1 MIGFSARF
9 AVRSGACAAL
19 LACWP
24 ACADAAEP
32 KQSAASA
39 GTTSNEDDI
48 VVTAQKRSEN
58 VRDVPLAISA
68 FGGETLAKSNVV
80 QLYDLQRLAPSLRVD
95 LGARADK
102 LRIVIRGV
110 GSSGGTAI
118 EPSVATFLDGVYIP
132 REGATTSAYLDIEAI
147 EVLRGPQGT
156 LFGRNASVG
165 AINLRSAEPG
175 NSMDGRLTAEYGTG
189 ERYKLDS
196 FINLPVND
204 KLSLR
209 FAAMGEIFNGLYINR
224 ADGNRVGGVNTL
236 SVRTSAKLALTDRL
250 TDVLR
255 IAYSSKQGN
264 DINNMYALLPD
275 SFPAGGLATYL
286 ARFATIGSR
295 DIDLNPFD
303 RKVNEFINDR
313 LDDTRF
319 SATNKLSWES
329 ASGFTVNLI
338 SAYQD
343 WRNRQTGNYI
353 LSTQTQ
359 SMIQFGQADSE
370 SHSEELQL
378 ISPKDLLAG
387 HLSFVGGLYY
397 SHEKLR
403 IGEAFQFKSDLCNLV
418 LRANPLYTSCLAGT
432 NGLAT
437 NAQFHQKTDSIA
449 AYGQATIH
457 LVPAVDLTLG
467 ARWSQDKKTALLDQ
481 QAIIA
486 AGALLVASET
496 VPLTLKEDR
505 PTYRASLSWKPSD
518 KALLFASYTT
528 GFKSGGFNSA
538 TSNVRLGQ
546 TRKLD
551 PETVKSYEFGLKTS
565 WFDRLLQLDVVAYRM
580 DIANFQDRSF
590 NGLAFVLQNAGDI
603 RNKGVEIDAVLR
615 PAKGLRFNANI
626 AYLDSVF
633 TSYPGGSNLPGLPG
647 TQNLSGKRPTFT
659 PKWSGSIGAEYAGG
673 LGTTGWTWLARSD
686 LSFTTRA
693 NIGGVNNADP
703 NTVWPSY
710 ALLGGRITV
719 SSSDGKWSGSVFG
732 QNLTDKGYCTSVAYQ
747 PFGALLGAIAG
758 GQSALRCNVVGP
770 PRTFGM
776 ALSRHF

>member
-1 MIGFSARF
+1 MKLSLGLGVSL
-9 AVRSGACAAL
+9 GACAAIL
-19 LACWP
+19 LYAP
-24 ACADAAEP
+24 VCAAATEQATESAAAE
-32 KQSAASA
+32 SHE
-39 GTTSNEDDI
+39 EDI
-48 VVTAQKRSEN
+48 IVTAQKRSEN

-132 REGATTSAYLDIEAI
+132 REGATTSAYLDIEAV

-165 AINLRSAEPG
+165 AINLRSVEPG
-175 NSMDGRLTAEYGTG
+175 NSMDGRLSAEFGTG
-189 ERYKLDS
+189 ERYKLDG
-196 FINLPVND
+196 FVNLPVNE

-209 FAAMGEIFNGLYINR
+209 LAGIGEIFNGLYVNR
-224 ADGNRVGGVNTL
+224 ADGRRVGGIDTL
-236 SVRTSAKLALTDRL
+236 SVRASAKLALTDSL
-250 TDVLR
+250 TNVLR
-255 IAYSSKQGN
+255 ISYSSRQGN

-275 SFPAGGLATYL
+275 SFPAGGLTTYL
-286 ARFATIGSR
+286 ARFAAIGSR
-295 DIDLNPFD
+295 EVDLNPFD
-303 RKVNEFINDR
+303 RKVNEFIDDR
-313 LDDTRF
+313 HDDTRV
-319 SATNKLSWES
+319 SITNKLSWETE
-329 ASGFTVNLI
+329 AGFTVNLI

-343 WRNRQTGNYI
+343 WRNRQEGNYI

-359 SMIQFGQADSE
+359 SLVQFGQADSK

-378 ISPKDLLAG
+378 ISPEDMLG
-387 HLSFVGGLYY
+387 GRLSFVGGLYY
-397 SHEKLR
+397 AHEKLR

-418 LRANPLYTSCLAGT
+418 LPGNALYASCLAGT

-437 NAQFHQKTDSIA
+437 NAQFHQTTDSIA
-449 AYGQATIH
+449 AYGQATVHI
-457 LVPAVDLTLG
+457 VPTVDLTLG

-481 QAIIA
+481 QAVIA
-486 AGALLVASET
+486 AGGLLVASET
-496 VPLTLKEDR
+496 VPLKLKEDR
-505 PTYRASLSWKPSD
+505 PTYRANLSWKPSD
-518 KALLFASYTT
+518 RALLFVSYTT

-546 TRKLD
+546 TRKLN

-565 WFDRLLQLDVVAYRM
+565 WFNRLLQLDVVAYRM
-580 DIANFQDRSF
+580 DISNFQDRSF
-590 NGLAFVLQNAGDI
+590 NGLAFALQNAGDI

-615 PAKGLRFNANI
+615 PVRGLRFNANV

-633 TSYPGGSNLPGLPG
+633 TSYPGGSNLPGRPG
-647 TQNLSGKRPTFT
+647 TQDLSGKRPTFT
-659 PKWSGSIGAEYAGG
+659 PKWSGSVGGEYEGG
-673 LGTTGWTWLARSD
+673 LGATGWTWLARTD
-686 LSFTTRA
+686 LSFTSRA

-719 SSSDGKWSGSVFG
+719 ARSDKRWSASIFG
-732 QNLTDKGYCTSVAYQ
+732 QNLTNKGYCTSVAYQ

-776 ALSRHF
+776 AISHHF